1 MENNFSCESC
11 YLFIYGH
18 TVGSIYLHVSPV
30 QVRPCKPLFLLHC
43 QQSAGYCSCDVC
55 PADATRQ
62 DTVRWHLQWWANP
75 ESNLNLKS
83 QICKIWMLYMNL
95 IAKYQIFTDLIS
107 ISTITIYIYMPI
119 FRLSIGRYTL
129 YRHEIL
135 RNYYSSLQLL
145 ESNVKDIQQHHEIFT
160 SL

>member
-1 MENNFSCESC
+1 
-11 YLFIYGH
+11 
-18 TVGSIYLHVSPV
+18 
-30 QVRPCKPLFLLHC
+30 
-43 QQSAGYCSCDVC
+43 
-55 PADATRQ
+55 
-62 DTVRWHLQWWANP
+62 
-75 ESNLNLKS
+75 
-83 QICKIWMLYMNL
+83 MLYMNL